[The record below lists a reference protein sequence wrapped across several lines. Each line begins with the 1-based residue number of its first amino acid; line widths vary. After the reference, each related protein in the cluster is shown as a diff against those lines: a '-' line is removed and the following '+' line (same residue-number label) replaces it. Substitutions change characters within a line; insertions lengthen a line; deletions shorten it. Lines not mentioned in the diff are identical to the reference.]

1 MLHKTLL
8 ASAALALAAGT
19 VQAATVNP
27 TFTDYGV
34 NNTTAQNT
42 RLYRADLTG
51 LGLTQIAAIK
61 VTDSNSQTGGSPGP
75 YSGFDLDAIFLDI
88 DGDPLTLGD
97 QITAASYMFSAG
109 TLRPGTTQPNNTSGP
124 TNGSTGPNSF
134 DNSFATLG
142 TVDAQYF
149 STGSLTLGDGGSLTA
164 LFSPDVLVGASL
176 YLFVGEVS
184 GDAGELVNSSIEV
197 SDEPPAPV
205 PLPASALLL
214 LSGVGLIAARRR
226 KRS

>member
-1 MLHKTLL
+1 MFCKTVLT
-8 ASAALALAAGT
+8 SAALTLAAGA
-19 VQAATVNP
+19 VHAATVNP
-27 TFTDYGV
+27 TFIDYGT
-34 NNTTAQNT
+34 NTTTAENT

-51 LGLTQIAAIK
+51 YGLIRIAAITI
-61 VTDSNSQTGGSPGP
+61 TDSNSQTGGSPGP

-88 DGDPLTLGD
+88 DGDVLTTAD
-97 QITAASYMFSAG
+97 RITAASFMFTAG
-109 TLRPGTTQPNNTSGP
+109 TLRPGATQPNNTSGP

-142 TVDAQYF
+142 AVDAQYF
-149 STGSLTLGDGGSLTA
+149 DTGSLTLGDGGSLTA

-184 GDAGELVNSSIEV
+184 GDFGEFVNSSIEV
-197 SDEPPAPV
+197 SDIPPAV

-226 KRS
+226 KKA